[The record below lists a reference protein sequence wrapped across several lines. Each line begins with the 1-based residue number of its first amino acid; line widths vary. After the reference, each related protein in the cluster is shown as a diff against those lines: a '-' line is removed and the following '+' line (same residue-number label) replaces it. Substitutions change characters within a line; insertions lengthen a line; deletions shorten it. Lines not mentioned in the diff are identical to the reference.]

1 MGQINITT
9 TIETKYDLGD
19 LVIFADVSD
28 NEINDDIICIGK
40 IQKINYDENLK
51 QIVYVIYGL
60 PGNIIKLIKDDH
72 DNYYTYIY
80 GQVYED
86 EIKCVIDTKFISF
99 LEELS
104 PLNDYGVTHKYELGE
119 YVSFLSTTRSEIGP
133 TEPINK
139 YTNFGK
145 IINIFKNEDGYTY
158 DIECDSNRDNKYRYF
173 RGIKEEDI
181 LGTVVAY

>member
-19 LVIFADVSD
+19 LVVFADVAD
-28 NEINDDIICIGK
+28 DEINDDTICIGK
-40 IQKINYDENLK
+40 IHKIDYDENLK
-51 QIVYVIYGL
+51 QVIYVIYGL
-60 PGNIIKLIKDDH
+60 PGDSIKLIKDDY
-72 DNYYTYIY
+72 DNYHTYIY

-104 PLNDYGVTHKYELGE
+104 ANDDNVVTHKYELGD
-119 YVSFLSTTRSEIGP
+119 YISFLSVTRTEIAP
-133 TEPINK
+133 MEPINN
-139 YTNFGK
+139 YTKFGK

-158 DIECDSNRDNKYRYF
+158 DIDVDRDNKYF
-173 RGIKEEDI
+173 RGVKEDDI
-181 LGTVVAY
+181 LGTVVVY